1 MSSSA
6 ELSSAARDGG
16 SYNIF
21 VIRHSDFVIFPLV
34 IRAKTAL
41 VIASRFAARLRS
53 ARDHGRDVRATWLTI
68 EMRNRYLLMSI
79 LALMCGVALAS
90 SAFAAEA
97 AAPAQVEHEGVPLK
111 PAPLVQIGHFAI
123 TNSML
128 VTWIV
133 AAGII
138 VFAQMATRRI
148 KPIPSGLQ
156 NFWEWLVESLYNFLE
171 AIIGRDL
178 VKKTFWFFANI
189 FIFILFVNWFGL
201 ILGFGTIGWGHYDP
215 NGTFHIDRPLLRGGN
230 ADLNMTTAMAVIFFL
245 LWIFWALQANGVG
258 GFLKH
263 LFAPKGETTG
273 ILKILMAVIFFM
285 VGWLEVISI
294 LFRPISLS
302 FRLFGNI
309 YAGESILEAM
319 STMNPYLAPILPIS
333 FCFMEILVGIVQ
345 ALVFMLLTAVFTM
358 LIAQHDHGP
367 EHAH

>member
-1 MSSSA
+1 
-6 ELSSAARDGG
+6 
-16 SYNIF
+16 
-21 VIRHSDFVIFPLV
+21 
-34 IRAKTAL
+34 
-41 VIASRFAARLRS
+41 
-53 ARDHGRDVRATWLTI
+53 
-68 EMRNRYLLMSI
+68 MRTRYILMSV
-79 LALMCGVALAS
+79 LALAS
-90 SAFAAEA
+90 STLLATSTFAAEA
-97 AAPAQVEHEGVPLK
+97 AAAGEHEGVSLK
-111 PAPLVQIGHFAI
+111 PQVLFDFGHGFGI

-133 AAGII
+133 AAVII
-138 VFAQMATRRI
+138 IFAQVATRRI
-148 KPIPSGLQ
+148 KAIPSGAQ

-171 AIIGRDL
+171 GIIGRDL
-178 VKKTFWFFANI
+178 VRKTFWFFATI

-201 ILGFGTIGWGHYDP
+201 IPGVGTIGWGHDV
-215 NGTFHIDRPLLRGGN
+215 NGDFHVTRPLLRGGN
-230 ADLNMTTAMAVIFFL
+230 ADLNMTTAMSAIFFV
-245 LWIFWALQANGVG
+245 LWLVWALQANCIG

-273 ILKILMAVIFFM
+273 FIKIMMALIFFM
-285 VGWLEVISI
+285 VGWLEIVSI

-319 STMNPYLAPILPIS
+319 STMVPYLSWLLPIP
-333 FCFMEILVGIVQ
+333 FYFMELLVGVVQ